1 MLKAAMFTF
10 LSASSLLVLAGCESH
25 QAKVD
30 QLQKE
35 YDRLSQQFA
44 KDCSAEYMKT
54 PPNLSPKCVD
64 ESKQMGEAGK
74 RLREEQ
80 AKK

>member
-1 MLKAAMFTF
+1 MLKAALFTF
-10 LSASSLLVLAGCESH
+10 LAASSLLILAGCESH
-25 QAKVD
+25 QGKVD
-30 QLQKE
+30 RLQKE

-44 KDCSAEYMKT
+44 KDCSAEYLKT
-54 PPNLSPKCVD
+54 PPNLSPKCAD